1 MCLLNDDQ
9 GRATNEAKKGED
21 VKDMLSGPMPI
32 MPLNLT
38 TNMMMRM
45 RTEAIIN
52 DTINNKVKEKGIK
65 SPPFSF

>member
-9 GRATNEAKKGED
+9 GQATNEAKKGED
-21 VKDMLSGPMPI
+21 VKDMLPGPMPI

-45 RTEAIIN
+45 RT
-52 DTINNKVKEKGIK
+52 DTIMK
-65 SPPFSF
+65 

>member
-9 GRATNEAKKGED
+9 GQATNEAKKGED

-45 RTEAIIN
+45 STDWRPSQNTPQ
-52 DTINNKVKEKGIK
+52 IK
-65 SPPFSF
+65 SINALMSAF

>member
-21 VKDMLSGPMPI
+21 VKDMLPGPVPI

-38 TNMMMRM
+38 TDMMMGM
-45 RTEAIIN
+45 RTE
-52 DTINNKVKEKGIK
+52 TIMK
-65 SPPFSF
+65 